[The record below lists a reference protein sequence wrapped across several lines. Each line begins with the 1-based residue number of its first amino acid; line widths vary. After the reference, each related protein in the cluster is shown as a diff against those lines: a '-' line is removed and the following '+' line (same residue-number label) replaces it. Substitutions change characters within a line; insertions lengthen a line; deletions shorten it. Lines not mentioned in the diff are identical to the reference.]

1 MSYSNRISN
10 TTPVVV
16 TIAGSD
22 NSGGAGVQ
30 VDLKVFQRLGI
41 YGTSAITA
49 ITVQDSSG
57 VQQIHPIPAEVIAHQ
72 IRSLVEDTPPAAV
85 KIGMLVSEETVDAVS
100 EVLAASSLTNVVVDP
115 VIVSSSGHELL
126 SHSGA
131 IALKAKLIP
140 LATII
145 TPNYKEA
152 ERLTGITLASDTDAM
167 LAAKYL
173 HEIAGGAV
181 VLTGGHR
188 RDRPIDLLM
197 DQNGA
202 IHWLE
207 DDFQGP
213 DIHGTGCAFS
223 SAIAGYLALGDTLL
237 SAVQNSKKLVS
248 QAIAD
253 HLILPNNN
261 PALNFLQSN
270 DSSAKLAE

>member
-1 MSYSNRISN
+1 MSYNNRNTN
-10 TTPVVV
+10 TTPVVL

-30 VDLKVFQRLGI
+30 VDLKVFHCLGI

-49 ITVQDSSG
+49 ITVQDSTG
-57 VQQIHPIPAEVIAHQ
+57 VQQIHPIPAEAVAHQ

-85 KIGMLVSEETVDAVS
+85 KIGMLVSEETVDALS
-100 EVLAASSLTNVVVDP
+100 EVLPASSVSNVVLDP
-115 VIVSSSGHELL
+115 VIISSSGHELL

-131 IALKAKLIP
+131 IALKVKLIP
-140 LATII
+140 LASVI
-145 TPNYKEA
+145 TPNYLEA
-152 ERLTGITLASDTDAM
+152 ERLTGITVESDTDAM

-173 HEIAGGAV
+173 HEIGGNAV

-188 RDRPIDLLM
+188 HDRPVDLLI
-197 DQNGA
+197 DQNGD

-223 SAIAGYLALGDTLL
+223 SAIAGYLARGETVL
-237 SAVQNSKKLVS
+237 SAVHNAKKLVS
-248 QAIAD
+248 KAIAN
-253 HLILPNNN
+253 HLKLPNNN
-261 PALNFLQSN
+261 PALNFFRSDN
-270 DSSAKLAE
+270 S